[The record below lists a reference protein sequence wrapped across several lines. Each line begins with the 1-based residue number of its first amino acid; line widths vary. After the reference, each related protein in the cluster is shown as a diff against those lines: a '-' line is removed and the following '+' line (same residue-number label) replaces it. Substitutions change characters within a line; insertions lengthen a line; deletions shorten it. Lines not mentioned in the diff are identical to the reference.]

1 MSLNAGE
8 GDDTVILSQRE
19 GGSLEGG
26 EGNDSISMSQFDDSN
41 NVFIDMNMD
50 KILISDINGNIDS
63 NSLVRNFEGFEN
75 IIGGLG
81 DDTIVGNEHD
91 DTSLVLRGNDGNDHI
106 VGGLGD
112 DIIEG
117 GEGNDY
123 LIGAG
128 GSNTFVVAPNEGVD
142 TIVDFKSGDRLVFN
156 EFGINFGANGTL
168 PSEITISE
176 SEDPTNQKDWLLTIS
191 KSTANGMLSSSVLF
205 LGLREVYASVEAFES
220 FLASSMDFTETLDL
234 SAIDPLQSEFELD
247 INPLS
252 IINDLHE
259 RNDLFGDILN
269 LENSFDDITNALGVI
284 ADAKYEQ
291 ALIVSDTVSS
301 INNVQGFSDALL
313 SDYRGISGTEGNDVL
328 VALDEDS
335 VLYGGDGGH
344 DRLIGGEGNDILIS
358 RGEVEY
364 INNDSIGEQ
373 LSGGAG
379 MDMFAMINPSEIND
393 TLEAIYREVHI
404 TDFNR
409 DEGDRVLLMG
419 YDENAEV
426 ILSDVNTET
435 NIQTATIQDSNSDS
449 LTIYFDLSFARE
461 FDTNFAL
468 RMADF
473 DKVDAT

>member
-1 MSLNAGE
+1 M
-8 GDDTVILSQRE
+8 V
-19 GGSLEGG
+19 
-26 EGNDSISMSQFDDSN
+26 DS
-41 NVFIDMNMD
+41 
-50 KILISDINGNIDS
+50 
-63 NSLVRNFEGFEN
+63 
-75 IIGGLG
+75 G

-142 TIVDFKSGDRLVFN
+142 TIVDFKPGDRLVFN
-156 EFGINFGANGTL
+156 EFGINFGANGTFL
-168 PSEITISE
+168 SEITLV
-176 SEDPTNQKDWLLTIS
+176 NQKTPLIKKDWLLTIS

-379 MDMFAMINPSEIND
+379 MDMFAMINP
-393 TLEAIYREVHI
+393 L
-404 TDFNR
+404 
-409 DEGDRVLLMG
+409 
-419 YDENAEV
+419 
-426 ILSDVNTET
+426 
-435 NIQTATIQDSNSDS
+435 
-449 LTIYFDLSFARE
+449 
-461 FDTNFAL
+461 
-468 RMADF
+468 
-473 DKVDAT
+473 K

>member
-1 MSLNAGE
+1 MVGLANDISVLELTDELEENGLDLTKLVRIPGLNDSHVLELVNLPEGVEVKVDSNILNEELIRTNPSSENMKMVRLSSENIDSAKLILPSNILDGTNNLNLFARVGTLDGATSNGTDSRFVYSRFVEFDMNFGNISSKQSDVLIGGNESLNAGE

-142 TIVDFKSGDRLVFN
+142 TIVDFKPGDRLVFN

-191 KSTANGMLSSSVLF
+191 KSTANGMLTHQ
-205 LGLREVYASVEAFES
+205 Y
-220 FLASSMDFTETLDL
+220 
-234 SAIDPLQSEFELD
+234 
-247 INPLS
+247 
-252 IINDLHE
+252 
-259 RNDLFGDILN
+259 
-269 LENSFDDITNALGVI
+269 
-284 ADAKYEQ
+284 
-291 ALIVSDTVSS
+291 
-301 INNVQGFSDALL
+301 
-313 SDYRGISGTEGNDVL
+313 
-328 VALDEDS
+328 
-335 VLYGGDGGH
+335 
-344 DRLIGGEGNDILIS
+344 
-358 RGEVEY
+358 
-364 INNDSIGEQ
+364 
-373 LSGGAG
+373 
-379 MDMFAMINPSEIND
+379 
-393 TLEAIYREVHI
+393 
-404 TDFNR
+404 
-409 DEGDRVLLMG
+409 
-419 YDENAEV
+419 
-426 ILSDVNTET
+426 
-435 NIQTATIQDSNSDS
+435 
-449 LTIYFDLSFARE
+449 YF
-461 FDTNFAL
+461 
-468 RMADF
+468 
-473 DKVDAT
+473 